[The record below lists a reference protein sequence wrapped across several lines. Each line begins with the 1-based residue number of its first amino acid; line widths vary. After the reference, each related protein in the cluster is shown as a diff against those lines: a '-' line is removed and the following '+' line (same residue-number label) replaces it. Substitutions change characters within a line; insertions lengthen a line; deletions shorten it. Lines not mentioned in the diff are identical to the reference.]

1 MSSTLHSQSS
11 SHPHLALVR
20 PSGLPL
26 PEDISPTDGL
36 LPPSAW
42 DRADRSESIPQFQRS
57 KFVADMALAIAE
69 ANTPDE
75 ALSLILQQTCQ
86 FTGWHYGEVWL
97 PRLQPQ
103 HPPQLICS
111 PLWYCHD
118 PETWTAFRST
128 SLKTTFTFGEG
139 LPGRVWQSQA
149 PEWIPNVDLNS
160 NAVFRRADLARQMR
174 LQAGLGVPILG
185 QGEVLAVLAFFMLDQ
200 HQEDHELVDLIS
212 TLAIHIGGVVQRKR
226 MEVAIQA
233 SEARLQALFTSL
245 PGFVFQKLPEA
256 PWTMQYLSAGCQDL
270 LGYGPEVLTHELES
284 PRYEDLIRAED
295 WPRIQAQM
303 QQAVSG
309 QSCCYVVEYRV
320 QTQNGEERWLWEK
333 GCGRYS
339 RQGKLVSLEGFI
351 TDVTDRK
358 QAEHKFQNQQALLQL
373 VLDTIPQAVFWKDKD
388 LRYLGGN
395 QRWLQDLGLPNVE
408 RVVGKTDFDFQAPE
422 RAVQY
427 QAYDRC
433 IIESEAPSLHQI
445 RAFQTED
452 GTLTY
457 KDISKVP
464 IHDANQ
470 QLVGVLGTYEDI
482 TERRRAE
489 MDLAQRERYMAAIVA
504 IQTLLLDSSHSQ
516 VAHGPILQALGE
528 VSEADRLYWV
538 EASLDPD
545 SNQEPSRGVWL
556 MRPGHSVPTLFQTR
570 LQAQWVQPHL
580 TPGTTAAPLRDRQA
594 ISDWRLLQPQ
604 ICCLAQGQVINCSI
618 TALRGPGRS
627 FLQQQG
633 VKAVLMLPLI
643 AQRKF
648 FGFLGFER
656 YRNLTPWSEV
666 EVQMLQSATLSIA
679 LMQEHHLTLSD
690 LAKTESKYRS
700 IFENAVE
707 GIFQSTPE
715 GKYRT
720 VNPMLARIYGYDS
733 PEELVREIQNVG
745 EQLYVNPQDRALFVK
760 IMEQDGLV
768 RGFEAQVRRKDGRI
782 IWIAEYARAIYGKD
796 GEIVSYEGTVQD
808 ITDRKRAEANL
819 CNRDRLLQG
828 LATANHCLLSNPE
841 MKVAMPLVLQ
851 TLGEATDADRVYLY
865 QNHPHH
871 SSGVIAMSM
880 RYEWCAPGIAPSIN
894 QPHWQNLPY
903 HAHGLTRWYQNFSMG
918 KCIQGRVTDFPP
930 QEQELLARDHILSIV
945 MVPVV
950 VDEHLWGYIGFDDC
964 QGNKSWAA
972 GEVTLLT
979 TMAASLGAALKRQ
992 KTEQAMEYQAF
1003 HDDLTGLPN
1012 RVYFNQSLPLA
1023 LKAAEA
1029 AQESLAVM
1037 FLDLDRF
1044 KTINDSLGH
1053 VVGDRLLQ
1061 QATARLLS
1069 VLHKSDTIARWG
1081 GDEFTLY
1088 LPHIRSAEEVA
1099 EVCRR
1104 LLEVL
1109 RPTIL
1114 IDGHSLHVSASI
1126 GVALY
1131 PQDGTSAA
1139 TLLSHADI
1147 AMYRVKEQG
1156 RNHYQFYQGATNP
1169 EVSLELILEQDLY
1182 QALPRQE
1189 FYLCY
1194 QPRVDAKTGSIMQME
1209 ALLRWNH
1216 PLFGLISPTTFIKIA
1231 ETNGLMVPIG
1241 EWVLR
1246 SACAQAREWQR
1257 LGFPVG
1263 VAVNLS
1269 PRQFRNKTLVQTI
1282 RQVLTQTQLEP
1293 VYLEL
1298 EVTETIAMADT
1309 DFSIQILEEL
1319 RRMGVRLALDDFGT
1333 GYSSLNRLKQFPLD
1347 TLKIDQ
1353 SFVRGLPD
1361 DAQDWAIVSTIVALG
1376 QGLGLEV
1383 VAEGVET
1390 PEQLACLQHLG
1401 CTEVQG
1407 YLLSAGLPVEE
1418 ATDLLQR
1425 CQGQLDVSAT
1435 SDWIVGQGQEPM
1447 PQETLLKLSSP
1458 SVL

>member
-1 MSSTLHSQSS
+1 
-11 SHPHLALVR
+11 
-20 PSGLPL
+20 
-26 PEDISPTDGL
+26 
-36 LPPSAW
+36 
-42 DRADRSESIPQFQRS
+42 
-57 KFVADMALAIAE
+57 
-69 ANTPDE
+69 
-75 ALSLILQQTCQ
+75 
-86 FTGWHYGEVWL
+86 
-97 PRLQPQ
+97 
-103 HPPQLICS
+103 
-111 PLWYCHD
+111 
-118 PETWTAFRST
+118 
-128 SLKTTFTFGEG
+128 
-139 LPGRVWQSQA
+139 
-149 PEWIPNVDLNS
+149 
-160 NAVFRRADLARQMR
+160 
-174 LQAGLGVPILG
+174 
-185 QGEVLAVLAFFMLDQ
+185 
-200 HQEDHELVDLIS
+200 
-212 TLAIHIGGVVQRKR
+212 
-226 MEVAIQA
+226 
-233 SEARLQALFTSL
+233 
-245 PGFVFQKLPEA
+245 
-256 PWTMQYLSAGCQDL
+256 
-270 LGYGPEVLTHELES
+270 
-284 PRYEDLIRAED
+284 
-295 WPRIQAQM
+295 
-303 QQAVSG
+303 
-309 QSCCYVVEYRV
+309 
-320 QTQNGEERWLWEK
+320 
-333 GCGRYS
+333 
-339 RQGKLVSLEGFI
+339 
-351 TDVTDRK
+351 
-358 QAEHKFQNQQALLQL
+358 
-373 VLDTIPQAVFWKDKD
+373 
-388 LRYLGGN
+388 
-395 QRWLQDLGLPNVE
+395 
-408 RVVGKTDFDFQAPE
+408 
-422 RAVQY
+422 
-427 QAYDRC
+427 
-433 IIESEAPSLHQI
+433 
-445 RAFQTED
+445 
-452 GTLTY
+452 
-457 KDISKVP
+457 
-464 IHDANQ
+464 
-470 QLVGVLGTYEDI
+470 
-482 TERRRAE
+482 
-489 MDLAQRERYMAAIVA
+489 
-504 IQTLLLDSSHSQ
+504 
-516 VAHGPILQALGE
+516 
-528 VSEADRLYWV
+528 
-538 EASLDPD
+538 
-545 SNQEPSRGVWL
+545 

-796 GEIVSYEGTVQD
+796 GEIVSYKNTVQD

-1012 RVYFNQSLPLA
+1012 RVYFNQSLPIA

-1069 VLHKSDTIARWG
+1069 ELHKSDTIARWA
-1081 GDEFTLY
+1081 GDEFTL
-1088 LPHIRSAEEVA
+1088 LMPDVEHPEHSQALADQIVQLFQIPF
-1099 EVCRR
+1099 
-1104 LLEVL
+1104 LLEEEEFHV
-1109 RPTIL
+1109 T
-1114 IDGHSLHVSASI
+1114 GSLGI
-1126 GVALY
+1126 ALY
-1131 PQDGTSAA
+1131 PQDGEEADI
-1139 TLLSHADI
+1139 LLKNADI
-1147 AMYRVKEQG
+1147 ALYRAKDNG
-1156 RNHYQFYQGATNP
+1156 RNCYHFYSPSIDDRTQ
-1169 EVSLELILEQDLY
+1169 ELLRLETDLY
-1182 QALPRQE
+1182 HALARQE
-1189 FYLCY
+1189 FFLCY
-1194 QPRVDAKTGSIMQME
+1194 QPLIDLGRGQVYGVE
-1209 ALLRWNH
+1209 ALLRWRH
-1216 PLFGLISPTTFIKIA
+1216 PQLGLVSPGVFIPLTEETGLINRIGAWVMTT
-1231 ETNGLMVPIG
+1231 
-1241 EWVLR
+1241 
-1246 SACAQAREWQR
+1246 ACAQNKAWQDQGLPPLR
-1257 LGFPVG
+1257 I
-1263 VAVNLS
+1263 AVNLS
-1269 PRQFRNKTLVQTI
+1269 TRQ
-1282 RQVLTQTQLEP
+1282 LTQQP
-1293 VYLEL
+1293 VASLIHQALAETGL
-1298 EVTETIAMADT
+1298 QPQWLTVEMTESSFMQDVSVAERC
-1309 DFSIQILEEL
+1309 IQDLHHL
-1319 RRMGVRLALDDFGT
+1319 GVRVAMDDFGT
-1333 GYSSLNRLKQFPLD
+1333 GYSSLSYFRQFQFD
-1347 TLKIDQ
+1347 IIKIDQ
-1353 SFVRGLPD
+1353 SFVRDLERDPVNL
-1361 DAQDWAIVSTIVALG
+1361 AIVHALVDLV
-1376 QGLGLEV
+1376 QTTQRDLV
-1383 VAEGVET
+1383 VEGIET
-1390 PEQLACLQHLG
+1390 PEQLHLLQAAG
-1401 CTEVQG
+1401 CQLMQG
-1407 YLLSAGLPVEE
+1407 YLFCQPQPAEVLTP
-1418 ATDLLQR
+1418 LLYQ
-1425 CQGQLDVSAT
+1425 
-1435 SDWIVGQGQEPM
+1435 WNQEGTPI
-1447 PQETLLKLSSP
+1447 PLQI
-1458 SVL
+1458 